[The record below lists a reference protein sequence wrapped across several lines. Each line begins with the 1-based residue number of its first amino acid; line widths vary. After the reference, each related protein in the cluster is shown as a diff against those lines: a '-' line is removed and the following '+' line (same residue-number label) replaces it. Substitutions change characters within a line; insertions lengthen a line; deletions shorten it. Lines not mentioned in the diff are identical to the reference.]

1 MKTDKNDILIREFM
15 QQNKKEIADYHFTDK
30 VMQKIPARRQY
41 DWILILATLLAAI
54 VTLIVGKD
62 FSISSIVICFTR
74 VAQHVLSDWCCLCI
88 SSDFRP
94 VLLALQERKNQRVLN

>member
-62 FSISSIVICFTR
+62 FSISSIVIALPESLNMYYLIGAAF
-74 VAQHVLSDWCCLCI
+74 AFPLISGLCYWLYRNEKI
-88 SSDFRP
+88 SVF
-94 VLLALQERKNQRVLN
+94 

>member
-54 VTLIVGKD
+54 VTLIVGND
-62 FSISSIVICFTR
+62 FSISSIVIALPESLNMYYLIGAAF
-74 VAQHVLSDWCCLCI
+74 AFPLI
-88 SSDFRP
+88 SGLFYWLFRNEK
-94 VLLALQERKNQRVLN
+94 VSVF